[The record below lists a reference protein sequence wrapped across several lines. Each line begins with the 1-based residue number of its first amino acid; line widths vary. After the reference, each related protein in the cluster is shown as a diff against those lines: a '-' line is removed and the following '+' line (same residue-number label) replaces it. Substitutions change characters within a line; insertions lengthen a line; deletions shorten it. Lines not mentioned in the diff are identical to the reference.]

1 MTRQA
6 VARFELTR
14 EQLVEFTAR
23 TKTLLRDTLHLLS
36 LDQRLQHGTK
46 VMERMGLQVYTD
58 GDSTTITGHLATT
71 IVDLEYAMYATTT
84 QHVQTVAA
92 IMHNELYNDADVLD
106 VQQSQTLEDTFHF
119 VGVKSVALARKGMF
133 AKPHHIVY
141 LESTGTIH
149 DDGTARLY
157 QHIEYV
163 DMAHYYY
170 TAKNSWSKAIRPIC
184 STVSLFEADPCDAT
198 SVRVYSRAH
207 YSHDTPSSLYQMHQ
221 PQVYW
226 QWVLSLASLAV
237 SRRLM
242 DATSLVQYWVPNGEC
257 KSCSVCNSAFKALRP
272 KHHCRSCGEMMC
284 HGCSIHIRSP
294 TVVHKFCTKCVL
306 KSRELRGGDRV
317 EQPPKTS
324 LWRPMS
330 SVASSSSSTESF
342 IRSMQETTKHVTTPS
357 PHVVATPSAVDAK
370 QVNALEQISDSIAHQ
385 ESILVCMREVL
396 EKQKRHS
403 DVTNS
408 MTSTTGTADSYMTD
422 ECLETLPSTSTG
434 SPNTHQFE
442 YIDSS

>member
-1 MTRQA
+1 MGLTSINKSNGGVLDARWYVHHVALA

-170 TAKNSWSKAIRPIC
+170 TAKNSWSKPIRPIC

-226 QWVLSLASLAV
+226 RWVLSLASLAV

-242 DATSLVQYWVPNGEC
+242 DATSLVQYW
-257 KSCSVCNSAFKALRP
+257 
-272 KHHCRSCGEMMC
+272 MMC

-434 SPNTHQFE
+434 SSNTHRFE